1 MSNVDKRK
9 LNKHIR
15 IVDDLY
21 SESKS
26 MERSL
31 YTNKMTLESATYR
44 DISNQLDSIKSKL
57 EWLKRQ

>member
-15 IVDDLY
+15 KTDELY
-21 SESKS
+21 SEFRA

-31 YTNKMTLESATYR
+31 YAAGMKKESAIYR
-44 DISNQLDSIKSKL
+44 DISNHVSYVSLKL
-57 EWLKRQ
+57 KEL